1 MPGSPAERSHQL
13 RIGDRLMTVN
23 GVGVT
28 GLRHDDIVRL
38 IKESGS
44 QVALTILPQ
53 TREAFFNN
61 GFQIRSPRPIA
72 VMFLSS
78 LSCVQL
84 MVELHLA

>member
-1 MPGSPAERSHQL
+1 
-13 RIGDRLMTVN
+13 MTVN

-53 TREAFFNN
+53 TREVFFNK
-61 GFQIRSPRPIA
+61 ITRLLST
-72 VMFLSS
+72 VMFFSSS
-78 LSCVQL
+78 LRCIQL
-84 MVELHLA
+84 MIELQLA